1 MTDNYKRE
9 AHYHETDQMGII
21 HHTNYIKWFEDA
33 RIAMMSDMG
42 VPYRAM
48 EEKGIISP
56 VLHISCDYHR
66 MVKFDEEIVVHT
78 TIKSYTG
85 VKFSVDYQVMD
96 REGKVI
102 YVTGRSNH
110 CFLLKDMRPTILRK
124 YAPAMHEVFLK
135 AVE

>member
-21 HHTNYIKWFEDA
+21 HHTNYIKWFEEA

-78 TIKSYTG
+78 TIKSL
-85 VKFSVDYQVMD
+85 S
-96 REGKVI
+96 
-102 YVTGRSNH
+102 
-110 CFLLKDMRPTILRK
+110 LLD
-124 YAPAMHEVFLK
+124 
-135 AVE
+135 